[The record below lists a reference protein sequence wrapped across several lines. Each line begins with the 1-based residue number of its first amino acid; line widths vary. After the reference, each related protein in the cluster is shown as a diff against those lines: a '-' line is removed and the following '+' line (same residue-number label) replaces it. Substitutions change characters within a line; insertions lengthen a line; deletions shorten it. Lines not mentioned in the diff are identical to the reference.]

1 MGSFLITFR
10 ESLEA
15 GVIIGMLFAILH
27 LFEKNRKDIY
37 LWAGVVAGLICSV
50 LFAWV
55 FHVFL
60 GGFEGKNE
68 KIYEGILM
76 VVACGLITH
85 MVFWMREKGK
95 CLKRDV
101 AEKIHVILKKKTL
114 WMLAV
119 LSFCAVIREGIETVI
134 FLNAIDAQGNG
145 AISLI
150 WGILGV
156 IAAVIL
162 SYMVYR
168 SSHKVSPKKFF
179 QISGAI
185 LLLMAAGLLAHGI
198 VEFQTAGW
206 LPIIEKPIYD
216 LSAIFSEKEGLGL
229 YLKALFGYD
238 ANPSLIAVVSYWM
251 FTGIVGYFYF
261 RRQKS

>member
-1 MGSFLITFR
+1 MGAFLITFR

-15 GVIIGMLFAILH
+15 GVIVGMLFAILH
-27 LFEKNRKDIY
+27 MFEKQKRDIY
-37 LWAGVVAGLICSV
+37 LWTGVIAGLICSII
-50 LFAWV
+50 FAWI

-101 AEKIHVILKKKTL
+101 AEKIHVILKKMTL

-145 AISLI
+145 AISLV
-150 WGILGV
+150 WGAFGI
-156 IAAVIL
+156 ITAVAL
-162 SYMVYR
+162 SYGIYF
-168 SSHKVSPKKFF
+168 SSHKVNPKQFF
-179 QISGAI
+179 QISGGV
-185 LLLMAAGLLAHGI
+185 LLVMAAGLLAHGI
-198 VEFQTAGW
+198 VEFQGAQW
-206 LPIIEKPIYD
+206 LPIIQKPLYD
-216 LSAIFSEKEGLGL
+216 LSNIFSESEGLGL

-238 ANPSLIAVVSYWM
+238 ANPSLIAVVAYWM
-251 FTGIVGYFYF
+251 FIGVVGAFYF
-261 RRQKS
+261 RRQKN